1 MSKKSRSKSKNKE
14 VQRVQQDI
22 DEMIE
27 DLSPEVRNKWF
38 AYKPHVSSSRQQENY
53 SPISSPAK
61 PDSKRRADAT
71 PAKKKRSVALD
82 VDELDDESIEISF
95 CIEVETPAPPILTVR
110 KGNAKPIPPKTTT
123 LGPYEF
129 RSSVTYPDF
138 LAMITKACQTRPENL
153 SLSSMQWRFDRP
165 NNATR
170 RPLTTE
176 TGLKVAIKSLAERK
190 KDYNFTVY
198 MSPPSLVKKELPWIQ
213 DARND
218 NAPGPLDFDYT
229 IEELSAPGS
238 SILSVREQIA
248 GIDNASNPHFNEL
261 LEQYP
266 VNNHPSF
273 PGKRIFH
280 NEMGYFDLN
289 DVKLRVWAVAMAKQ
303 SATVDRPPLSNYF
316 LKNQTIRLPSS
327 STAPTVTPSLPAPAA
342 SVPALSSNDAILQLL
357 LPALQAIA
365 SSYHSPYGLGPHHY
379 PHRYPPFGAPGPPPP
394 EPVPVQCP
402 VSPPVVLPR
411 VITLDEYCVRYQV
424 NEDDRHV
431 LAELGYEP
439 GDNGLKTLDKETW
452 EAVKFFLSRRA
463 GFYASMTHF

>member
-14 VQRVQQDI
+14 VQQVQQDI
-22 DEMIE
+22 NEMIE
-27 DLSPEVRNKWF
+27 DLSPEVRNKLF
-38 AYKPHVSSSRQQENY
+38 AYKPHVLSSHQQENY

-71 PAKKKRSVALD
+71 PAVKAEPIDLSLD
-82 VDELDDESIEISF
+82 SDIEISS
-95 CIEVETPAPPILTVR
+95 PPR
-110 KGNAKPIPPKTTT
+110 KKRRDLLLRTSWTNWMTNPLKSRNAKPILPKTTT

-138 LAMITKACQTRPENL
+138 LAMIAKACQTRPENL

-165 NNATR
+165 NNAAC

-176 TGLKVAIKSLAERK
+176 IGLKVAIKSLAERK
-190 KDYNFTVY
+190 KDYDFTAY
-198 MSPPSLVKKELPWIQ
+198 MCPPSLVLVKKELPWIRE
-213 DARND
+213 ARND
-218 NAPGPLDFDYT
+218 NTPSPLDFDYT

-261 LEQYP
+261 LERYP
-266 VNNHPSF
+266 GDNHPSF

-289 DVKLRVWAVAMAKQ
+289 YVKLRVWAVAMAKQ
-303 SATVDRPPLSNYF
+303 SATVDRPP
-316 LKNQTIRLPSS
+316 
-327 STAPTVTPSLPAPAA
+327 STAPTITPSLPAPAA

-357 LPALQAIA
+357 LPTLQAIA
-365 SSYHSPYGLGPHHY
+365 SSHHSPYGLGPHHY
-379 PHRYPPFGAPGPPPP
+379 PHQYPPFGAPGPPPP
-394 EPVPVQCP
+394 EPVPVRCP

-424 NEDDRHV
+424 NEDDRRV

-439 GDNGLKTLDKETW
+439 GDNGLQIKRPGKQ
-452 EAVKFFLSRRA
+452 
-463 GFYASMTHF
+463 